1 MALVVTKLPH
11 PSGGTEVDSS
21 PLLPNSGSQSQAH
34 PYWMPTLAPQ
44 SSLVTWTQRFLNS
57 FQLELYK
64 IISLVVRSLV
74 LRDGVQTL
82 DSWFILYLFIIK
94 NKLIMHPSVGGKKK
108 KDQIISKK
116 TTSQNKVQ
124 L

>member
-11 PSGGTEVDSS
+11 PSGGTEVGSCHCF
-21 PLLPNSGSQSQAH
+21 PTRSQSQAH
-34 PYWMPTLAPQ
+34 PCWTLPLHALAPQ

-64 IISLVVRSLV
+64 IISLVVRYLV

-82 DSWFILYLFIIK
+82 DSGDLF
-94 NKLIMHPSVGGKKK
+94 LFKK
-108 KDQIISKK
+108 I
-116 TTSQNKVQ
+116 N
-124 L
+124 